1 LAEQLQHH
9 LQPSSLEFSQL
20 SNLASWL
27 PLQLFC
33 LTLWQSF
40 EHSQELLMRFLLSV
54 IDSASR
60 TGSTDEMAA
69 IDIFNEKLQNNG
81 HWIFACGV
89 DSPKTAKL
97 VDNRAGAGITQDG
110 SYVDNDEFQSGFWII
125 NAADHDEAMALALEG
140 SKACNRKVEIR
151 PLLG

>member
-1 LAEQLQHH
+1 
-9 LQPSSLEFSQL
+9 
-20 SNLASWL
+20 
-27 PLQLFC
+27 
-33 LTLWQSF
+33 
-40 EHSQELLMRFLLSV
+40 MRFLLSV

-60 TGSTDEMAA
+60 TGTSDEMAA
-69 IDIFNEKLQNNG
+69 IDIFINKLQSNG

-97 VDNRAGAGITQDG
+97 VDNRAGAAITENG

-125 NAADHDEAMALALEG
+125 NATDLDEAITLAHEG
-140 SKACNRKVEIR
+140 SKACNRKVEVR